1 MNALLRP
8 LPALTDHKALRLATL
23 SLLYCAQG
31 LPIGLFQ
38 VAIPAYMASLGMTA
52 AEVGGF
58 IAFVFLP

>member
-23 SLLYCAQG
+23 ALLYCAQG

-52 AEVGGF
+52 AEVG
-58 IAFVFLP
+58 